1 MNHPFRTSPRP
12 WRLAA
17 LILLPVLL
25 AACMP
30 QQSNSVVIT
39 GSVPD
44 EVSQP
49 QHATYQ
55 CEDGSTLAV
64 ENLRTYVRV
73 AGSDGE
79 IIELPAS
86 PADQESRYGEALH
99 ALVLDGRAALYMKNG
114 SEPLDC
120 QR

>member
-1 MNHPFRTSPRP
+1 MNHLFRTSLPR
-12 WRLAA
+12 WRPAA
-17 LILLPVLL
+17 FILLPVLV
-25 AACMP
+25 AACTP
-30 QQSNSVVIT
+30 QQQKSVVIT

-64 ENLRTYVRV
+64 ENLRTMVRV
-73 AGSDGE
+73 AGADDE
-79 IIELPAS
+79 TIELPAS

-99 ALVLDGRAALYMKNG
+99 ALVLDGREALYMKNG
-114 SEPLDC
+114 SEPLSC